1 MIPYMCMA
9 KTLSASYSLSPLDLS
24 PRQAELLAYI
34 EEIASE
40 DHRMPSYREMAAAL
54 KLSAVGSVQD
64 LVRALLQ
71 KKYLTKQGRHLI
83 LSSKRQS
90 STLQVPL
97 IGVVAAG
104 ALTEA
109 IDQHLGMM
117 VFSRN
122 LINAKKNSKF
132 FALRVQGE
140 SMIEAGIFHGD
151 YVLVDANCEARSGE
165 TVVVRFR
172 GEATVKEIFFK
183 SKEIVLH
190 PRNKSL
196 KDIVIEEEQRSDL
209 EILGK
214 VLLVQRVLS

>member
-1 MIPYMCMA
+1 MIPYRCMA
-9 KTLSASYSLSPLDLS
+9 KALSASHSLSPLDLS

-34 EEIASE
+34 EEVASE

-71 KKYLTKQGRHLI
+71 KKYLSKQGRHLV

-97 IGVVAAG
+97 VGVVAAG
-104 ALTEA
+104 ALSEA
-109 IDQHLGMM
+109 IDQHLGMI
-117 VFSRN
+117 VFSKHLVN
-122 LINAKKNSKF
+122 SKKNSKF

-140 SMIEAGIFHGD
+140 SMIEAGIFNGD

-172 GEATVKEIFFK
+172 GEATVKEIFFN
-183 SKEIVLH
+183 SKETLLR
-190 PRNKSL
+190 PRNKNL
-196 KDIVIEEEQRSDL
+196 KDIIISDEQRSEL

>member
-9 KTLSASYSLSPLDLS
+9 KPLTASHSLSPLDLS

-34 EEIASE
+34 EEVASE
-40 DHRMPSYREMAAAL
+40 DHRMPSYREMAVAL

-97 IGVVAAG
+97 VGVVAAG
-104 ALTEA
+104 SLTEA

-122 LINAKKNSKF
+122 LIHAKKNSKF

-196 KDIVIEEEQRSDL
+196 KDIVIEEEQRLDL

>member
-9 KTLSASYSLSPLDLS
+9 KPLSSFYSLSPLDLS

-97 IGVVAAG
+97 VGVVAAG

-214 VLLVQRVLS
+214 VLLVQRVLA